1 MKNHHTVTCKTVWSQ
16 QVKLFIKD
24 MIKKKKDILKTIQ
37 ILLVASGLRLHHH

>member
-24 MIKKKKDILKTIQ
+24 MIKKKKKDILKTIQ
-37 ILLVASGLRLHHH
+37 ILLLASGL